1 MPTIGKQAPDRYLVD
16 VSVTAPRSEEVER
29 FLDAF
34 QTFARAI
41 RRARG
46 GRPREGSGTLTLSQY
61 GLLEPLLDQ
70 RSARST
76 ELAAAAG
83 ITAST
88 ATRILDALERNGI
101 IQRGRSAEDRR
112 AVTVCLTAEGRRR
125 LEAQR
130 EWIQLRELALYEGLA
145 PEQRAVAEDLLR
157 RLAVLSDELA
167 AGPGC

>member
-1 MPTIGKQAPDRYLVD
+1 VKAVQTQRNGAVLERPP
-16 VSVTAPRSEEVER
+16 EVER

-46 GRPREGSGTLTLSQY
+46 GRARGGSDALTLSQY

-70 RSARST
+70 GSARTT

-88 ATRILDALERNGI
+88 ATRILDALERNGM
-101 IQRGRSAEDRR
+101 IQRGRSDEDRR
-112 AVTVCLTAEGRRR
+112 AVTVCLTGDGRRR
-125 LEAQR
+125 MEAQH
-130 EWIQLRELALYEGLA
+130 EWIQQRELALYEGLE

>member
-1 MPTIGKQAPDRYLVD
+1 MSSATRGDRRATPDGAPPHPED
-16 VSVTAPRSEEVER
+16 VQR

-46 GRPREGSGTLTLSQY
+46 ARPRAGSAALTLSQY

-70 RSARST
+70 RSARSS
-76 ELAAAAG
+76 ELSEAAG

-88 ATRILDALERNGI
+88 ATRILDALERNGVV
-101 IQRGRSAEDRR
+101 QRERSDSDRR
-112 AVTVCLTAEGRRR
+112 AVSVCLTAEGREQ
-125 LEAQR
+125 LGAQR
-130 EWIQLRELALYEGLA
+130 DWMQARELALYEGLD
-145 PEQRAVAEDLLR
+145 PEQRAVAPDLLR
-157 RLAVLSDELA
+157 RLAALSDELA